1 MFYLVYVANVVN
13 MSQPSVFI
21 GGGLHALIRIL
32 GVSLCIAGWQR
43 QNEPSSDFSP
53 RISQKLHLISQKLHL
68 EWLGCSGGCIYLRM
82 PSLVFRKNFGLNGYG
97 PPASPPLPPYQH
109 GTPPEQ

>member
-1 MFYLVYVANVVN
+1 MMFYLINVANVVN

-32 GVSLCIAGWQR
+32 GVIHSPGIAYEIGVFMYSLCIAGWQR

-53 RISQKLHLISQKLHL
+53 GTSQKLHLISQKLHL
-68 EWLGCSGGCIYLRM
+68 AWPGCSDARG
-82 PSLVFRKNFGLNGYG
+82 
-97 PPASPPLPPYQH
+97 
-109 GTPPEQ
+109 